1 MFDLGYTSDSCV
13 TSGSGLIHVQDHCF
27 FEDFTGLMSP
37 TGTIPFGGQ
46 KSVLYD
52 LEAILYTGGYLSFLL
67 RGDFDEKIFMTS
79 IVDIFR

>member
-1 MFDLGYTSDSCV
+1 MLDLRYTSDSCV
-13 TSGSGLIHVQDHCF
+13 TSGSGLLHVQDHCF
-27 FEDFTGLMSP
+27 FEDFAGLMSP
-37 TGTIPFGGQ
+37 TGKVPFGGQ

-52 LEAILYTGGYLSFLL
+52 LGMILSTGGYLSFLL